1 MVDRYVKRSFGVD
14 CFHTAFRFCYDK
26 DFVFRGERH
35 DFAEMTMITSGK
47 ATVTNEENVYTMD
60 AGSIVFHPPMKFHRI
75 QSADGTTPTGYTLSF
90 HTTGEIPEKLNEGFF
105 RVSKDIISALEKLMV
120 RLIPFVAGEECEEF
134 EGQYLADTLCALLI
148 DICTTGKHPDY
159 LTTSAKEY
167 NRVACDMA
175 TCVNEGY
182 DLSEFSRRNNVSISY
197 LKLLFSKY
205 AGVSPK
211 SYYSELRASEAA
223 RLLRAGYSAS
233 EITACMNFSS
243 VSYFSL
249 FFKKHFG
256 MTAQQFKQG
265 EKR

>member
-14 CFHTAFRFCYDK
+14 CFHTAFEFCYDK

-35 DFAEMTMITSGK
+35 DFAEITMITSGK
-47 ATVTNEENVYTMD
+47 ATVTQEENVYTMD

-75 QSADGTTPTGYTLSF
+75 QSADGTSPTGYTLSF
-90 HTTGEIPEKLNEGFF
+90 HTTGNFPEELNEGFF
-105 RVSKDIISALEKLMV
+105 SVSKDISASLERLMQ
-120 RLIPFVAGEECEEF
+120 RLIPFVDGAVCGEF

-148 DICTTGKHPDY
+148 DICTTGKRPND

-175 TCVNEGY
+175 ECVNCGY
-182 DLSEFSRRNNVSISY
+182 DLSEFAKRNNISISY
-197 LKLLFSKY
+197 IKLLFSKY

-211 SYYSELRASEAA
+211 SYYSELRANEAA
-223 RLLRAGYSAS
+223 KLLRAGYSAS
-233 EITACMNFSS
+233 EITARMNFSS
-243 VSYFSL
+243 ASYFSL

-256 MTAQQFKQG
+256 TTAQQFKRG
-265 EKR
+265 